1 MRTSHAAGNGHL
13 RAPREARVRAARR
26 AARERLEEVLRRAE
40 DRACLESARCD
51 APARPSL
58 ARARRRACE
67 TFPQGTSAT
76 CRAVAAAC
84 LRAEALP
91 FGGGGSFTPAFLAFE
106 NPMAIACLGLR
117 TPCLPLLTW

>member
-1 MRTSHAAGNGHL
+1 MRTSHAANGHL
-13 RAPREARVRAARR
+13 RSRRETRVRAARR

-67 TFPQGTSAT
+67 RFLEG
-76 CRAVAAAC
+76 RARPVERGLPAW

-106 NPMAIACLGLR
+106 SPMAIACLGLR